1 MTLEPDALLET
12 ALAFTVKPYD
22 IDITGFVSQMIL
34 MRWIEDL
41 RLDLFQQYFSLEQ
54 QLELGISPLIGKTRL
69 EYHKPIKLFDLIEGR
84 MWFSDMGSVKWIV
97 KTELIVDDKIAATA
111 KQTGCFIH
119 VSSHR
124 LVAIPDNLVK
134 KFATHS
140 SS

>member
-1 MTLEPDALLET
+1 MTLEQDTLLET

-69 EYHKPIKLFDLIEGR
+69 EYHKPIKLFDLIQGR
-84 MWFSDMGSVKWIV
+84 MWFSDMGSIKWIV
-97 KTELIVDDKIAATA
+97 KTELIVDDKIAVTA

-140 SS
+140 SG